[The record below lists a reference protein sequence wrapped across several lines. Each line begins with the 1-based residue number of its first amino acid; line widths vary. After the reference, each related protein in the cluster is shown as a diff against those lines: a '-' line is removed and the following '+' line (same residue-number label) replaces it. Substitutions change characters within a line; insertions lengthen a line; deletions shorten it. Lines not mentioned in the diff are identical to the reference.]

1 MDNHKDMAN
10 KNLTNKA
17 WLEVIPVL
25 SDIWM
30 KYSREEQLWDVEIDR
45 LFDKIKKAHEEDIKN
60 DTTMTSTQKE
70 TAQRNLSLTKNILN
84 HIAKE
89 ILKNN
94 HRLIETEVQ

>member
-1 MDNHKDMAN
+1 MAN

-25 SDIWM
+25 
-30 KYSREEQLWDVEIDR
+30 
-45 LFDKIKKAHEEDIKN
+45 FDKIKKAHEEDIKN
-60 DTTMTSTQKE
+60 DDTMTPVQKE
-70 TAQRNLSLTKNILN
+70 TALLNLSLTKNTLN

-94 HRLIETEVQ
+94 HRLIEPEVQ